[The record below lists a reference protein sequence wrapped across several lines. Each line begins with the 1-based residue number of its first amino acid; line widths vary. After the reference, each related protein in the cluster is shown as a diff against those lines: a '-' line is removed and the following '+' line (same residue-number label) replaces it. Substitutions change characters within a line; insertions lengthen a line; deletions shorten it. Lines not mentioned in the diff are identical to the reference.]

1 MKFIF
6 SLRFSAFI
14 CVVRLCMQTIKKVV
28 IPAAGFGTR
37 FLPATKA
44 LPKEM
49 FPIIDKPVIQ
59 YVVEEAVEAGIRD
72 VIIVTGWNKRAI
84 EDHFDYPFEL
94 VHKLEETGKLKELEE
109 VKKSAAMANFIYI
122 RQKGPL
128 GNATP
133 ILNAK
138 SIIGDEPFLVS
149 WGDDYI
155 KATPCR
161 SKQLIDAYE
170 KYGCSILSGV
180 KTTNPED
187 AKKYGFAAGKKLED
201 GTIEVTEIVE
211 KPGVGKAP
219 SNLATVSG
227 FIFTPQ
233 FFEAAEELIKNK
245 EMGAGGEYVYIDVLR
260 KMIKKGQR
268 VVAVE
273 IKNAKYYDTGNKLEF
288 LKTVIEFGL
297 QREDING
304 ELKEYLKGLKL

>member
-1 MKFIF
+1 MKKI
-6 SLRFSAFI
+6 R
-14 CVVRLCMQTIKKVV
+14 KVV

-59 YVVEEAVEAGIRD
+59 YVVEEAVEAGITD

-94 VHKLEETGKLKELEE
+94 AKKLEEAGKLKELEE
-109 VKKSAAMANFIYI
+109 VKKSANMANFIYI
-122 RQKGPL
+122 RQKGPT

-138 SIIGDEPFLVS
+138 NIIGDEPFLVL
-149 WGDDYI
+149 WGDDFI
-155 KATPCR
+155 KATPSRC
-161 SKQLIDAYE
+161 KQLIAAYE
-170 KYGCSILSGV
+170 KYGCSILGGV
-180 KTTNPED
+180 RTSKPED
-187 AKKYGFAAGKKLED
+187 TNKYGFAGGRVLAD
-201 GTIEVTEIVE
+201 GAIEVEDLIE
-211 KPGVGKAP
+211 KPGPGKAP
-219 SNLATVSG
+219 SDLATVSG
-227 FIFTPQ
+227 FIFTPEI
-233 FFEAAEELIKNK
+233 FTEIEDMINK
-245 EMGAGGEYVYIDVLR
+245 GEKGAGGEYVYIDALR
-260 KMIKKGQR
+260 KMIARGQK
-268 VVAVE
+268 VMAVE

-297 QREDING
+297 QRDDMKG